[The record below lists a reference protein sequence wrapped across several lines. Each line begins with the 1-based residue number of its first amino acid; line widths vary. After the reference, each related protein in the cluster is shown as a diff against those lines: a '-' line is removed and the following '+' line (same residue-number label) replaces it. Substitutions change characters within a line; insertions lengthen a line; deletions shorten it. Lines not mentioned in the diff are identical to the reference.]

1 MEKSKN
7 LFLTRN
13 TSTSNVDEKSPF
25 SLYSINDKLRKT
37 EPMTFSNY
45 YTDLREILPENY
57 EYK

>member
-45 YTDLREILPENY
+45 YADLREILPENY